1 MKEVYNNKEFL
12 DLRKFDNPINSIE
25 LIKSITSN
33 KVSDVFFLN
42 SNISLTTEILIQVLS
57 FKEYR
62 K

>member
-33 KVSDVFFLN
+33 KVGGVFF
-42 SNISLTTEILIQVLS
+42 
-57 FKEYR
+57 
-62 K
+62 